1 MLNYGDCSASV
12 KDFIDKVAQAK
23 DVSTL
28 DQEECA
34 NFLSDCGLAVLTND
48 NKMRVIQG
56 MIIHDVIS
64 RPKIVLDQL
73 GEGLAVLGFPAKMRE
88 YPEMF
93 EELFVPSN
101 KSRLTST
108 QLVDM
113 LEFPAEICENDRI
126 VANYLKQFL
135 HNAEVEM
142 LENFVFFATGST
154 SLPTFGLAKI
164 KIKFDN
170 TSSIFASTC
179 LLSLTLPNHFESE
192 EAFSSSLKAV
202 IASSARKSFNCV

>member
-1 MLNYGDCSASV
+1 
-12 KDFIDKVAQAK
+12 
-23 DVSTL
+23 
-28 DQEECA
+28 
-34 NFLSDCGLAVLTND
+34 
-48 NKMRVIQG
+48 MRVIQG

-73 GEGLAVLGFPAKMRE
+73 GEGLAVLGFRAKMRE

-93 EELFVPSN
+93 EELFVPSD

-170 TSSIFASTC
+170 TPSIFASTC

>member
-1 MLNYGDCSASV
+1 MC
-12 KDFIDKVAQAK
+12 
-23 DVSTL
+23 
-28 DQEECA
+28 
-34 NFLSDCGLAVLTND
+34 
-48 NKMRVIQG
+48 
-56 MIIHDVIS
+56 
-64 RPKIVLDQL
+64 
-73 GEGLAVLGFPAKMRE
+73 
-88 YPEMF
+88 

-135 HNAEVEM
+135 HNVEVEM
-142 LENFVFFATGST
+142 LENFVLFGTGST
-154 SLPTFGLAKI
+154 SVPTFGLAKI

-170 TSSIFASTC
+170 TPSIFVSTC

-192 EAFSSSLKAV
+192 EAFSLSLKAF
-202 IASSARKSFNCV
+202 IASSGRKSFNCV

>member
-1 MLNYGDCSASV
+1 
-12 KDFIDKVAQAK
+12 
-23 DVSTL
+23 
-28 DQEECA
+28 
-34 NFLSDCGLAVLTND
+34 
-48 NKMRVIQG
+48 

-73 GEGLAVLGFPAKMRE
+73 GEGLAVLGFRAKMRE

-113 LEFPAEICENDRI
+113 LEFPAEMCENDRI

-135 HNAEVEM
+135 HNAEVGI
-142 LENFVFFATGST
+142 FATGST

-170 TSSIFASTC
+170 TPSIFASTC
-179 LLSLTLPNHFESE
+179 LLS
-192 EAFSSSLKAV
+192 
-202 IASSARKSFNCV
+202 